1 MSLPR
6 DHHESDRTGLIQVAR
21 LFSNIVSPPTMF
33 AVLGL
38 VFALYS
44 LPFWQALLW
53 AAIYGFW
60 VSLAPIL
67 FILWLLRTGRIK
79 ELHMSD
85 QRERHLP
92 YAVAA
97 ACAGIFLVIALVFGA
112 SELLIC
118 LAIFNVVELILLGL
132 INVRW
137 LISIH
142 ATGAMATVT
151 LIAYVFGIWSGVL
164 VLPLVFLVAAVRL
177 YLGRHTVAQV
187 VAGIALGIFSVW
199 ILTLFGCF
207 VNHV

>member
-1 MSLPR
+1 MSIPR
-6 DHHESDRTGLIQVAR
+6 DHHAAHRIGLVRVAR
-21 LFSNIVSPPTMF
+21 IFSNAVSPPTMF

-38 VFALYS
+38 IFALAT
-44 LPFWQALLW
+44 LPFWQALFW
-53 AAIYGFW
+53 AAVYGFW

-92 YAVAA
+92 YTVAA
-97 ACAGIFLVIALVFGA
+97 VSAGIFLIIGLIFNIP
-112 SELLIC
+112 ELMIC
-118 LAIFNVVELILLGL
+118 LAIFNVIELTLLGL
-132 INVRW
+132 INVKW

-142 ATGAMATVT
+142 ATGMMATMT
-151 LIAYVFGIWSGVL
+151 LVAYVFGIWSGLL
-164 VLPLVFLVAAVRL
+164 VLPLVILVAAVRL
-177 YLGRHTVAQV
+177 YLKRHTVAQV
-187 VAGIALGIFSVW
+187 IVGLALGFFSVW

>member
-1 MSLPR
+1 MVR
-6 DHHESDRTGLIQVAR
+6 VAR
-21 LFSNIVSPPTMF
+21 LFSNVISPPTMF

-44 LPFWQALLW
+44 LPFWEALLW
-53 AAIYGFW
+53 AAVYGFW

-92 YAVAA
+92 YTVAALCAAIFLLIAVAFDA
-97 ACAGIFLVIALVFGA
+97 P
-112 SELLIC
+112 ELLVC
-118 LAIFNVVELILLGL
+118 LAVFNVIELTMLGL

-142 ATGAMATVT
+142 ATGAMATVVLCT
-151 LIAYVFGIWSGVL
+151 YVFGLWVGLLIV
-164 VLPLVFLVAAVRL
+164 PLVILVVAVRL
-177 YLGRHTVAQV
+177 YLKRHTVAQV
-187 VAGIALGIFSVW
+187 VAGMALGFFSVW